1 MIFPASGNAATIVGL
16 LVGVGDTA
24 TGEGVGDVV
33 IGGVGDVVTGGVG
46 DVVTGG
52 VGNVVAGGVGDAV
65 TTGGSIEET

>member
-46 DVVTGG
+46 
-52 VGNVVAGGVGDAV
+52 NVVAGGVGDAV